1 MNNCH
6 ASDYVI
12 TRTDNPERNSF
23 AFITSLE
30 EDGGRVVVFFDKNVQ
45 FDGDQVNKATSIHR
59 RTNIVG
65 LMNNLSDNSIIYVKN
80 KNEFDTLVGMADS
93 IPAAYKGKIKFVEDS
108 ISQDDGS
115 VKRSDRKAET
125 QTCEEVRTMRENLL
139 IDKSIVFAAR
149 IIKLHKHLIRT
160 QKETIISKQI
170 VRSGTSI
177 GANIN
182 EANYGQSKADFISKM
197 HIALKETAETEYWL
211 RLLLASE

>member
-1 MNNCH
+1 MRTSH
-6 ASDYVI
+6 RIVSHHGIVI
-12 TRTDNPERNSF
+12 SILNSRTNNPERNSF

-30 EDGGRVVVFFDKNVQ
+30 EDGGRVAVFFDKNVQ

-93 IPAAYKGKIKFVEDS
+93 IPAAYKGKTKFVEDS

-125 QTCEEVRTMRENLL
+125 KNLAVRFLWYFEQRRL
-139 IDKSIVFAAR
+139 IKQLA
-149 IIKLHKHLIRT
+149 KKH
-160 QKETIISKQI
+160 
-170 VRSGTSI
+170 G
-177 GANIN
+177 
-182 EANYGQSKADFISKM
+182 
-197 HIALKETAETEYWL
+197 
-211 RLLLASE
+211 